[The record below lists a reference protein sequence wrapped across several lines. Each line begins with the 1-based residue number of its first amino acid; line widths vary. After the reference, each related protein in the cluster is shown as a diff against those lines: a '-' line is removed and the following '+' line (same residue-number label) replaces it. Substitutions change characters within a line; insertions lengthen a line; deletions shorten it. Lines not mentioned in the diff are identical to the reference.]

1 MFKEYS
7 QYDAMGLAKLIN
19 DGQISPKEALL
30 AAIERADRLNSA
42 LNAIIH
48 RFDEKALAAC
58 DTLPKRGVF
67 LACHFC

>member
-42 LNAIIH
+42 LNPSFTALMRRHWRRAIH
-48 RFDEKALAAC
+48 C
-58 DTLPKRGVF
+58 PKERF

>member
-7 QYDAMGLAKLIN
+7 QYDAIGLAKLID

-30 AAIERADRLNSA
+30 AAIDRADRLNPK

-48 RFDEKALAAC
+48 RFDDRALAAC
-58 DTLPKRGVF
+58 ETLPRGRF
-67 LACHFC
+67 LVYRFY

>member
-7 QYDAMGLAKLIN
+7 QYDAMGLVKLIN